1 MEKPATPIEHIA
13 NISKKFVNEKI
24 TEYGSDTNDYD
35 FGVIAN
41 WKLNRSFSFYT
52 QLEYLKY
59 FERENYTINFG
70 INLIII

>member
-1 MEKPATPIEHIA
+1 LAYGNYFFI
-13 NISKKFVNEKI
+13 NEKL

-41 WKLNRSFSFYT
+41 WKLNRLLSFYT
-52 QLEYLKY
+52 QLEYLRY
-59 FERENYTINFG
+59 FDRENYTINLG